1 MVQVT
6 QTEEDIKIIIELNRL
21 ITRKPDVILLPQYIK
36 FNNPPIFFERHLVHE
51 IDEVTSFCRIFKN
64 EARIVLVKKQ
74 KGIWPEVFQKLSKD
88 ELKQK
93 RLEIS
98 DLIVERNKERDKLV
112 VERFEQKRRTEID
125 KEVKRET
132 AMRER
137 VKQFQENARREAL
150 MVGVRKETHS
160 KSQATPQMSTPS
172 ATINN
177 TNITGQRIGTPVV
190 RPWARMRSGGKINVS
205 FSKFTWSTPKRESQE
220 GIPRPFA
227 IHDMQTSN
235 ELQESQEQCNV
246 NDLNQQIE
254 RERQFDI
261 V

>member
-21 ITRKPDVILLPQYIK
+21 ITRKPDVVLLPQYIK

-51 IDEVTSFCRIFKN
+51 IDELSSFCRIFKN

-74 KGIWPEVFQKLSKD
+74 KAIWPEVFQKLSKD

-93 RLEIS
+93 RLEIAE
-98 DLIVERNKERDKLV
+98 LIVERNKERDKV
-112 VERFEQKRRTEID
+112 AVERFEQKRRCEID

-150 MVGVRKETHS
+150 MVGVRKEAHA
-160 KSQATPQMSTPS
+160 KPPATPQISTPPAT

-177 TNITGQRIGTPVV
+177 TNVTGQRIGTPVV
-190 RPWARMRSGGKINVS
+190 RPWAGMRSGGKINVS
-205 FSKFTWSTPKRESQE
+205 FSKFTWSTPKRESLE
-220 GIPRPFA
+220 GVQRQFGV
-227 IHDMQTSN
+227 QN
-235 ELQESQEQCNV
+235 ENENNNDNNNGMPMESQAPSDL
-246 NDLNQQIE
+246 NDLNAT
-254 RERQFDI
+254 D
-261 V
+261 

>member
-88 ELKQK
+88 DLKQK

-112 VERFEQKRRTEID
+112 VERFEQKRRMEID

-150 MVGVRKETHS
+150 MVGVRKETHT
-160 KSQATPQMSTPS
+160 KSQATPQMSTPPS

-177 TNITGQRIGTPVV
+177 TNITGQRIGTPAV
-190 RPWARMRSGGKINVS
+190 RPWASMRSGGKINVS

-220 GIPRPFA
+220 GIPRPFTM
-227 IHDMQTSN
+227 HDMQSSN
-235 ELQESQEQCNV
+235 APQESQEQCNV
-246 NDLNQQIE
+246 NDLNAT
-254 RERQFDI
+254 D
-261 V
+261 

>member
-6 QTEEDIKIIIELNRL
+6 QTEDDIKIIIELNRL
-21 ITRKPDVILLPQYIK
+21 IVRKPDVVLLPQYIK

-51 IDEVTSFCRIFKN
+51 IDELSSFCRIFKN

-74 KGIWPEVFQKLSKD
+74 KCIWPEVFQKLSKE

-93 RLEIS
+93 RLEIA
-98 DLIVERNKERDKLV
+98 DLIVERNKERDKQV

-150 MVGVRKETHS
+150 MVGVRKETHA
-160 KSQATPQMSTPS
+160 KSPTTSHISTPVPPPPM
-172 ATINN
+172 AINN
-177 TNITGQRIGTPVV
+177 TNVTGQRIGTPVV
-190 RPWARMRSGGKINVS
+190 RPWASMRSGGKINVS
-205 FSKFTWSTPKRESQE
+205 FSKFSWSTPKRESQE
-220 GIPRPFA
+220 GVPRPFTM
-227 IHDMQTSN
+227 HDMNSGSGGG
-235 ELQESQEQCNV
+235 EVPQESQEHCV
-246 NDLNQQIE
+246 MNDLNAT
-254 RERQFDI
+254 D
-261 V
+261 

>member
-36 FNNPPIFFERHLVHE
+36 FNNPPIFFERHLVNE
-51 IDEVTSFCRIFKN
+51 IDELSSFCRIFKN
-64 EARIVLVKKQ
+64 EARLVLVKKQ

-98 DLIVERNKERDKLV
+98 ELIVERNKERDKHAI
-112 VERFEQKRRTEID
+112 ERFEQKRRSEID
-125 KEVKRET
+125 KEIKRET

-150 MVGVRKETHS
+150 MVGVRKETHT
-160 KSQATPQMSTPS
+160 KSQVTPQISTPM
-172 ATINN
+172 AAINN
-177 TNITGQRIGTPVV
+177 TNVTGQRIGTPVV
-190 RPWARMRSGGKINVS
+190 RPWANIRSGGKINVS
-205 FSKFTWSTPKRESQE
+205 FSKYTWSTPRRESQE
-220 GIPRPFA
+220 GVQRAFTM
-227 IHDMQTSN
+227 HNSN
-235 ELQESQEQCNV
+235 NDNYDAPLESHEQRDV
-246 NDLNQQIE
+246 NDLNAT
-254 RERQFDI
+254 D
-261 V
+261 